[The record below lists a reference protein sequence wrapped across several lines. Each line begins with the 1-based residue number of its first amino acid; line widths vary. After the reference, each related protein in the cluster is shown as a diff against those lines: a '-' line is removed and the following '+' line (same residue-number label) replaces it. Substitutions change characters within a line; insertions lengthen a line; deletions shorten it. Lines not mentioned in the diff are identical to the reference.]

1 MRQYAYNVCSFVFQV
16 LTFAAFVVG
25 VVAIWLQ
32 VRALNQQY
40 RVQQS
45 AVQQLT
51 LPTIIQLL
59 ESPDVRA
66 ARQTV
71 RSNLGSKPPAEWTD
85 AEKTAAI
92 ETLAAFDLA
101 ATLARRDKIDAA
113 LLLDHWGHEIATLG
127 RTCRDFIADRRAA
140 EGRAY
145 LSSFLWLEAEAN
157 RALAEQDLPK

>member
-1 MRQYAYNVCSFVFQV
+1 MRQFAYNVCSFVFQV
-16 LTFAAFVVG
+16 LTFSAIVVG

-40 RVQQS
+40 RAQQS

-59 ESPDVRA
+59 ESPEVRT

-71 RSNLGSKPPAEWTD
+71 RLKMGAKPLAEWTE
-85 AEKTAAI
+85 AEKAAAD
-92 ETLAAFDLA
+92 EALTAFDLA
-101 ATLARRDKIDAA
+101 AALARRDKLDVG
-113 LLLDHWGHEIATLG
+113 LLVDHWGHEIATIG
-127 RTCRDFIADRRAA
+127 RTCRDYIAERRSK

-157 RALAEQDLPK
+157 KLLAEQDLTP